1 MLQRLPMSIAQ
12 VQAGYAPEN
21 LLNQTRQII
30 YSLYQGKEILKKSI
44 KQNNEFRYN
53 TKNEYYIYEF

>member
-1 MLQRLPMSIAQ
+1 MLQRLPISIAQ

-44 KQNNEFRYN
+44 KQNNKFRYN